1 MNLLYIYDMKVEKR
15 FSPTTLAI
23 KLRPAAEKKVKQGHP
38 WIFEQGI
45 ASVNKEGRAGD
56 LAIIFDKQRNQ
67 CIGVGLYDPASP
79 IRIKLLHSGGPQ
91 KIDAAFFAER
101 IKAARS
107 LRSPL
112 LTTNTNSYRLIF
124 GENDGLPGLI
134 ADVYAGVLVVKL
146 YSAIWRPYL
155 RDLTPILLEQ
165 SGAETLVL
173 RLSRRLQHD
182 PDWPAELP
190 DGTVLAGELVDPTV
204 IFREHGLRFS
214 ANVIRGHKTGY
225 FLDHRHNRWRVQQ
238 RAAGKRVLDV
248 FAYAGGFSV
257 HALVG
262 GATQVCSVDISA
274 QALELARANAAL
286 NPHTGQHETQAG
298 DAFVQLAAFAKAGRH
313 FDIVIVDPPAFAK
326 KASEVPAALQQYGR
340 LCRLAI
346 PLVAPNGLLLMASC
360 SSRVSPL
367 DFFTEV
373 EKELQRSGRSW
384 QKEAETG
391 HDIDHPV
398 GFPEGRYLKTG
409 YYRLDSGKNN
419 LPRR

>member
-1 MNLLYIYDMKVEKR
+1 MALPHHHMN
-15 FSPTTLAI
+15 TLAI

-45 ASVNKEGRAGD
+45 ASVNKEGQSGD
-56 LAIIFDKQRNQ
+56 LAVIFDKKRNK
-67 CIGVGLYDPASP
+67 CIGIGLYDPASP

-101 IKAARS
+101 IKAARA
-107 LRSPL
+107 LREPL
-112 LTTNTNSYRLIF
+112 LATDTNSYRLIF
-124 GENDGLPGLI
+124 GENDGLPGLV

-155 RDLTPILLEQ
+155 RELLPLLQEESATQ
-165 SGAETLVL
+165 TLVL
-173 RLSRRLQHD
+173 RLSRRLQQD
-182 PDWPAELP
+182 PDWPAALK
-190 DGTVLAGELVDPTV
+190 DGTILAGELADPTV

-225 FLDHRHNRWRVQQ
+225 FLDHRHNRLRVQQ
-238 RAAGKRVLDV
+238 LAGGKRVLDV

-257 HALVG
+257 HALAG
-262 GATQVCSVDISA
+262 GAREVCSVDISA
-274 QALELARANAAL
+274 QALELAQANAAL
-286 NPHTGQHETQAG
+286 NPHAGEHETLAG
-298 DAFVQLAAFAKAGRH
+298 DAFVQLAAFAKQGRR
-313 FDIVIVDPPAFAK
+313 FDIVVVDPPAFAK
-326 KASEVPAALQQYGR
+326 KASEVPTALQQYGR

-360 SSRVSPL
+360 SSRVRPL

-373 EKELQRSGRSW
+373 EKELQRAGRPW

-391 HDIDHPV
+391 HDLDHPV

-409 YYRLDSGKNN
+409 YYRLD
-419 LPRR
+419 